1 MSRMRRSTL
10 MTAIISTCY
19 FGNVDAA
26 TYRSETYTL
35 VSDLLNTMVAVRF
48 PDVAMRAPIEGVETD
63 GTQVALLDAKE
74 IGKPK
79 KPGCF
84 QISEIAV
91 NDSEILN
98 PSLVR
103 SLTNELIGEC
113 ATKEILGKALNSLN
127 GYLVDSG
134 YVTSRVYIGPQDL
147 ADGTIEFTGVDGR
160 IERIQY
166 QDNGWSARTR
176 VASAFPVGEGDI
188 LRLIDLERGIDQI
201 SAPRSQQVTM
211 NLIPGTKPGY
221 SIIDLSDRPKEQLAK
236 SLRFRAG
243 IDNFVTK
250 AEGSEKSTIG
260 IDGDNLLNL
269 NDSWSLTHIGSFD
282 TNALAVS
289 GSVPMGYWTHGISYS
304 YSDYLSPIDA
314 NTQLFGRSETKTV
327 NTKFRFFKTK
337 TSTLDFTAS
346 LDKKFSDRVINDV
359 ELADQKMTVGR
370 LGASFSHLSDF
381 SLSGSATWSHGLKW
395 FDASEDTDLSGA
407 SPRAQFDK
415 VQFNANLYKPLSQ
428 YVALSSSLAGQ
439 YARDPLYSSEQ
450 ISIGGQYSVRGFST
464 SPASGDSGAYIR
476 NDLLF
481 RLSENLG
488 PKWLAKYLP
497 SVQPYVGIDYGW
509 VDDNALE
516 SQNGLGGIGYGVRV
530 NYGKLSADVGAG
542 LPLYKQTGTFTK
554 KPDKYTRIT
563 YDLYTY

>member
-1 MSRMRRSTL
+1 MKRLAVS
-10 MTAIISTCY
+10 MTAIAMSVGAANTM
-19 FGNVDAA
+19 AA
-26 TYRSETYTL
+26 TYRSETYSL

-48 PDVAMRAPIEGVETD
+48 PDVAMREPIDGVELD
-63 GTQVALLDAKE
+63 GTQIALLDAKE
-74 IGKPK
+74 MAKPK

-84 QISEIAV
+84 QISEISV
-91 NDSEILN
+91 KDSKILN
-98 PSLVR
+98 TQLVA
-103 SLTNELIGEC
+103 SLTNELVGEC
-113 ATKEILGKALNSLN
+113 ATKDVLGKALNSLN

-147 ADGTIEFTGVDGR
+147 ADGTIEFTAVDGR

-166 QDNGWSARTR
+166 QDNDWAARTQ
-176 VASAFPVGEGDI
+176 VAAAFPVGEGDI

-221 SIIDLSDRPKEQLAK
+221 SIVDLVDRPKDQLAR
-236 SLRFRAG
+236 SVRFRAG

-250 AEGSEKSTIG
+250 SEGSEKSTIG
-260 IDGDNLLNL
+260 IDADNILNL

-289 GSVPMGYWTHGISYS
+289 GSFPMGYWTHGIAYS
-304 YSDYLSPIDA
+304 YSDYLAPIDS

-327 NTKFRFFKTK
+327 NTKFRFYKSKTG
-337 TSTLDFTAS
+337 SVDFTAS
-346 LDKKFSDRVINDV
+346 IDKKFSDRVINDV

-370 LGASFSHLSDF
+370 LGTNFSYMSDY
-381 SLSGSATWSHGLKW
+381 SLSGSASWSHGLEW
-395 FDASEDTDLSGA
+395 FDATKDTDLSGA

-415 VQFNANLYKPLSQ
+415 FQFNANLYKPINQ
-428 YVALSSSLAGQ
+428 YVSLSSSLSGQ

-450 ISIGGQYSVRGFST
+450 ISIGGQYSVRGFSR
-464 SPASGDSGAYIR
+464 SPSSGDSGAYIR
-476 NDLLF
+476 NDLMF

-488 PKWLAKYLP
+488 PKWMAEYLP
-497 SVQPYVGIDYGW
+497 YVQPYLGFDYGW
-509 VDDNALE
+509 VDDNALGN
-516 SQNGLGGIGYGVRV
+516 QNGLGGFGYGVRF
-530 NYGKLSADVGAG
+530 NYGKLSADIGAG
-542 LPLYKQTGTFTK
+542 IPLYKQTGTYVK

>member
-1 MSRMRRSTL
+1 VNAKFGVIAL
-10 MTAIISTCY
+10 TAIASAIGVSNSY
-19 FGNVDAA
+19 AS
-26 TYRSETYTL
+26 TYRAETYSL

-48 PDVAMRAPIEGVETD
+48 PDMAMRAPVEGELD
-63 GTQVALLDAKE
+63 GTQIALVDSKE
-74 IGKPK
+74 IAKPK
-79 KPGCF
+79 QSGCF
-84 QISEIAV
+84 QISQISV
-91 NDSEILN
+91 KDSEILT
-98 PSLVR
+98 PALVL

-113 ATKEILGKALNSLN
+113 ATKETLGKALNSLN

-147 ADGTIEFTGVDGR
+147 ADGTIELTGVDGR

-166 QDNGWSARTR
+166 QDNDWSARTK
-176 VASAFPVGEGDI
+176 VASAFPVSEGDI

-211 NLIPGTKPGY
+211 NLIPGTKPGH
-221 SIIDLSDRPKEQLAK
+221 SIIDLADRPEEQLAK

-250 AEGSEKSTIG
+250 SEGSEKSTIG

-289 GSVPMGYWTHGISYS
+289 GSFPMGYWTHGLAYS
-304 YSDYLSPIDA
+304 YSDYLSPIDS
-314 NTQLFGRSETKTV
+314 NTQLFGRSETKTL
-327 NTKFRFFKTK
+327 NTKFRFYKSKTR
-337 TSTLDFTAS
+337 SVDFTAS
-346 LDKKFSDRVINDV
+346 IDKKFSDRVINDV

-370 LGASFSHLSDF
+370 LGANFSYLSNY
-381 SLSGSATWSHGLKW
+381 SLSGSASWSHGLEW
-395 FDASEDTDLSGA
+395 FDATKDVDLSGA

-415 VQFNANLYKPLSQ
+415 VQFNANLYKPINQ
-428 YVALSSSLAGQ
+428 YVSLSSSLSGQ
-439 YARDPLYSSEQ
+439 YARDSLYSSEQ

-464 SPASGDSGAYIR
+464 SPSSGDSGAYIR
-476 NDLLF
+476 NDLMF

-488 PKWLAKYLP
+488 PKWMAEYLP
-497 SVQPYVGIDYGW
+497 YLQPYLGFDYGW
-509 VDDNALE
+509 VDDNALGN
-516 SQNGLGGIGYGVRV
+516 QNGLGGVGYGVRF
-530 NYGKLSADVGAG
+530 NYGKLSADIGAG
-542 LPLYKQTGTFTK
+542 IPLYKQTGTFVK